1 MRVLV
6 VLVAMLLV
14 ACAEPK
20 PEQPDEDAPDDEVF
34 DCEFSKDKKFLVC
47 HDRKRREVATKAK
60 DEQ

>member
-20 PEQPDEDAPDDEVF
+20 PEQPEDAPDDEVF

-60 DEQ
+60 DE

>member
-20 PEQPDEDAPDDEVF
+20 PDQPEEVPDDELF
-34 DCEFSKDKKFLVC
+34 DCELSKDKKFIVC
-47 HDRKRREVATKAK
+47 YDRKRREVATKGK
-60 DEQ
+60 NE